1 MLESRSL
8 RGKRNH
14 LTGIEFL
21 MKMKHFPNSEPEAS
35 RDVAFSESHPN
46 VVNHENKQKCNNF

>member
-46 VVNHENKQKCNNF
+46 VVNYERE